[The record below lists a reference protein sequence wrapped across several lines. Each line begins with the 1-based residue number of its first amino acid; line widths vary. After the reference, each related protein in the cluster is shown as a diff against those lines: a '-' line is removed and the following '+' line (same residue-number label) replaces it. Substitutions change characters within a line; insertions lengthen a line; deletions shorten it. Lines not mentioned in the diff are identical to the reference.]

1 MSGLEVLVVIVGA
14 LAGYWLV
21 NFFFKSPRPDMP
33 AQAEPARPAQTSP
46 TAWFSVLGVR
56 EDASEDEIRQAYKHL
71 MSMYHPDKVA
81 SMGPEIRELANDKAQ
96 AITAA
101 YRRGM
106 AARGLL
112 P

>member
-1 MSGLEVLVVIVGA
+1 MSGLEVLVVVVGA

-21 NFFFKSPRPDMP
+21 NFFFKSPPSVAPEAPSPVPP
-33 AQAEPARPAQTSP
+33 APARGRE
-46 TAWFSVLGVR
+46 WFVVLGVP
-56 EDASEDEIRQAYKHL
+56 EDAPEAEIRQAYKHL

-81 SMGPEIRELANDKAQ
+81 SMGPEIRELANEKAQ

-101 YRRGM
+101 YRQGMTVRGQQ
-106 AARGLL
+106 